1 MVIRINDKNQNYNNV
16 TKLLVKPYEIMD
28 QKTLQY
34 VLEHG
39 RYPKE
44 FKTLSKKITEGIEKG
59 YIVDAQAKYDSL
71 SLSG

>member
-1 MVIRINDKNQNYNNV
+1 
-16 TKLLVKPYEIMD
+16 MD

-44 FKTLSKKITEGIEKG
+44 FKTLSKKITEGIKKG